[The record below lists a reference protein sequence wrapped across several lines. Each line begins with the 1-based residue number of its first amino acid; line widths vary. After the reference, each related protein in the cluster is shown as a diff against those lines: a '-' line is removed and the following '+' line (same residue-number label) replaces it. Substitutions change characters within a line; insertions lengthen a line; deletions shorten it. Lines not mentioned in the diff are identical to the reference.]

1 MDEHLVISAL
11 GSDKPGIISELS
23 RFALE
28 QQCNILDTRMTV
40 LGEAFALL
48 MMVSGNSEAI
58 GQLKR
63 ALSGAAKDLGLT
75 ITLQNTQQK
84 QQQDPALPYHV
95 DVVAID
101 NPGIVHEITGFFS
114 DRKINIEEMNTGT
127 YSAAHTGTSMFSL
140 TVEIKIPG
148 SINISS
154 LKDEFIS
161 FCDERNL
168 DATIEPCK

>member
-1 MDEHLVISAL
+1 L
-11 GSDKPGIISELS
+11 GT
-23 RFALE
+23 
-28 QQCNILDTRMTV
+28 ILAV

-48 MMVSGNSEAI
+48 MMVSGNSDAI
-58 GQLKR
+58 GQLKQ

-75 ITLQNTQQK
+75 ITLQKTQQK

-101 NPGIVHEITGFFS
+101 NPGIVHEIAGFFS

-154 LKDEFIS
+154 LKDGFIS

>member
-58 GQLKR
+58 EQLKQ
-63 ALSGAAKDLGLT
+63 ALSGAASDLELT
-75 ITLQNTQQK
+75 ITLQSTQQK
-84 QQQDPALPYHV
+84 QQQEPALPYHV
-95 DVVAID
+95 EVVAID

-114 DRKINIEEMNTGT
+114 NRKINIEEMNTGT
-127 YSAAHTGTSMFSL
+127 YSAAHTGTLMFSL

-148 SINISS
+148 SVNISN
-154 LKDEFIS
+154 LKDDFIS

>member
-48 MMVSGNSEAI
+48 MMVSGDNGAI
-58 GQLKR
+58 EQLKR
-63 ALSGAAKDLGLT
+63 TLSKAASNLELT

-84 QQQDPALPYHV
+84 QQQEPALPYHV

-127 YSAAHTGTSMFSL
+127 YSAAHTGTPMFSL

-148 SINISS
+148 SINISN